1 MKKMFVQMFTWWN
14 GSTLGTRFYTWRKG
28 NKVGEDEFGNIYY
41 EGDGGKRWVQYSGV
55 AEASS
60 IPASWHG
67 WMHYRVDTPPT
78 KEDYQPHSWQKS
90 HKPNQTGTPGA
101 YRPKGSIAN
110 STSRPRVS
118 GDYDAW
124 TP

>member
-1 MKKMFVQMFTWWN
+1 MKKFILQLFTWWN
-14 GSTLGTRFYTWRKG
+14 GSTIGTRFYTWRKG
-28 NKVGEDEFGNIYY
+28 HRVGEDELGNIYY
-41 EGDGGKRWVQYSGV
+41 EGDNGKRWVQYQGL

-60 IPASWHG
+60 IPPGWHG
-67 WMHYRVDTPPT
+67 WMHYRSDIIPT
-78 KEDYQPHSWQKS
+78 NDGYVGRDWQKA

-101 YRPKGSIAN
+101 YLPKGSFAN
-110 STSRPRVS
+110 TSKRPRVT